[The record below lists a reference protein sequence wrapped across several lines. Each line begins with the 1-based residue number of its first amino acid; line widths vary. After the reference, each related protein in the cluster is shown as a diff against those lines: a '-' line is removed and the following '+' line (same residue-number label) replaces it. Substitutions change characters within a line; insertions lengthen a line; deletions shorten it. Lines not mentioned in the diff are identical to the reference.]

1 VDIYTTIDVKLF
13 IPLLYVTYLR
23 KDVSGC
29 AAPSCSCTVVV
40 GLNSARGTGVGQV
53 PALCSLGT

>member
-1 VDIYTTIDVKLF
+1 VDIYITIDVKLF
-13 IPLLYVTYLR
+13 ISLLYVTFLR
-23 KDVSGC
+23 KGVSGC

-40 GLNSARGTGVGQV
+40 GLNSSRGNVVGQV